1 MHFVTLLCHDEGST
15 RRRPMRRK
23 KISYEIFS
31 KVVSF
36 FQKVVTKIFYACGA
50 TQITINEHK
59 FFINI
64 FETFMANYGYLR
76 SVADT

>member
-1 MHFVTLLCHDEGST
+1 MHFDTRVCHDEGST
-15 RRRPMRRK
+15 RRRPLRRK

-50 TQITINEHK
+50 TRITTNEHK
-59 FFINI
+59 LSINI
-64 FETFMANYGYLR
+64 YETFMAILA
-76 SVADT
+76 SVR